1 MPCATSD
8 AMTAQQKPTL
18 GQKWRGFVEFCHRPK
33 TKFDVK
39 DRTRALILFAIVV
52 KGLMELVRMVK

>member
-1 MPCATSD
+1 
-8 AMTAQQKPTL
+8 MTAQQKPTL